1 VGGGGRARGT
11 GLLTRPPPLYATPGK
26 RKTTAGAERGALCG
40 ECGEAT
46 RDRAGWLMCG
56 ECNAAAH
63 RFCLGLRPSSQLG
76 NKYVCCRCEAWRAW
90 EGGDAAVRAAER
102 VSRDITV
109 LEGEALEM
117 STADTYR
124 YRLETVRRWA
134 VGVGFTEEDAF
145 PSGVREPMA
154 EVVALGVIAH
164 GSRAWSPAY
173 MRGIKTAIGEWHKS
187 KGAANPMESERA
199 RGVMKAARKRAL
211 KLGHAGRG
219 PKAPVTRDLLVALVH
234 WLELRAAQDERRKE
248 LYHRDQAWAVL
259 GFHGLLRRSE
269 LGGLRMK
276 DVVVD
281 KVGRRVKVFIKKSKT
296 DAGVGQWVWL
306 AWVSASGVE
315 IGDIVGRWTAARWR
329 VGARDGEAFFT
340 AWDKKSNSLTRKPLE
355 VKGEALV
362 QRFKRQLRAMSAAFG
377 MGLRVEEYGSHSLRR
392 GGANA
397 LKESGVPAAL
407 IQEHGRWTSDCYK
420 RYLERSA
427 EERLSL
433 TRGM

>member
-11 GLLTRPPPLYATPGK
+11 GLLTRPPPRIRDARATQDDGRGGARRAMRRVWRGDK
-26 RKTTAGAERGALCG
+26 RQGRMAQVWRVQRRGTPVLLGAKALVAAG
-40 ECGEAT
+40 
-46 RDRAGWLMCG
+46 
-56 ECNAAAH
+56 
-63 RFCLGLRPSSQLG
+63 QQ
-76 NKYVCCRCEAWRAW
+76 VCVLRCEAWRAW

-281 KVGRRVKVFIKKSKT
+281 KGGRRVKVFIKKSKT